1 MNINTIFHSDMR
13 YLIRSIK
20 YFFWFVCIFALIM
33 LVLVIMGTAGGDISS
48 MFRGGYSALWK
59 IALIFA
65 VIAAF
70 YPKFGFARQ
79 VLASEEGIPPDRQLI
94 REYMLSRGYIPEKD
108 EAGLMTFRCK
118 GTSARLS
125 RMLEDRITFT
135 QEADGMQVEGLRKDV
150 VRIVSGIMHRMRTD
164 ME

>member
-1 MNINTIFHSDMR
+1 MR

-20 YFFWFVCIFALIM
+20 YFIWFICIFALIM
-33 LVLVIMGTAGGDISS
+33 LVLVLMGTAEGDISS

-70 YPKFGFARQ
+70 YPKFGFVRQ
-79 VLASEEGIPPDRQLI
+79 ALVSEDGITPDRRLI

-108 EAGLMTFRCK
+108 GAGVMTFRCK

-135 QEADGMQVEGLRKDV
+135 QEADGMLIEGLRKDV
-150 VRIVSGIMHRMRTD
+150 VRIVSGIMHRMRT
-164 ME
+164 ESEQ